1 MYDRIEVL
9 KYYSQEADTIET
21 EYADLNME
29 RQKCI
34 TSFAIAWLLLSCPG
48 IMSAQQSPNER
59 VYRAYISDQMDAWD
73 QVIVELRNRKASL
86 SDAQLSELINF
97 YYGYTGWAIGEG
109 HNKKA
114 NQYILEA
121 EDIINQLSLKY
132 PGRPDLSA
140 YKGAF
145 IAYRIVIKPIRAPF
159 LGPESMNNI
168 NHAVETGPNSP
179 NAWIEKGNALFY
191 MPKVFGGSKK
201 KAMEAFKRAIQL
213 MEKNPEI
220 IHHNWMYLNVLMILG
235 QSYEKIE
242 NFQMAK
248 ITYEKVLQIEPNFT
262 YMRDKLY
269 PSFMKARASQ
279 N

>member
-1 MYDRIEVL
+1 MV
-9 KYYSQEADTIET
+9 
-21 EYADLNME
+21 
-29 RQKCI
+29 RQIC
-34 TSFAIAWLLLSCPG
+34 SRFLPIAWLLFSSLG

-59 VYRAYISDQMDAWD
+59 VYRAYISDEMDAWD

-86 SDAQLSELINF
+86 SDPQLSELINY

-109 HNKKA
+109 HDKKA

-121 EDIINQLSLKY
+121 EDIINQLSVKY

-145 IAYRIVIKPIRAPF
+145 IAYRIGIKPIRALF
-159 LGPESMNNI
+159 LGPESMKNI
-168 NHAVETGPNSP
+168 NHAVETGPYSP

-191 MPKVFGGSKK
+191 MPTVFGGSKK
-201 KAMEAFKRAIQL
+201 KALEAFNRAIQL
-213 MEKNPEI
+213 MEKDPEFI
-220 IHHNWMYLNVLMILG
+220 YHNWMYLNVLMILG
-235 QSYEKIE
+235 QGYEKID

-262 YMRDKLY
+262 YVRDKLY
-269 PSFMKARASQ
+269 PSFMKSRASQ